1 MIKKF
6 ENFINESVDSNISE
20 IGIIDLKK
28 IIEKAKPGDKISII
42 CHFVVSPYVKNN
54 YKPDSVHT
62 IKPINCP
69 NLSPNDKDLDTLLSD
84 KNLCF
89 ILNNFERTAP
99 EVLEIL
105 MSQMFEN
112 KDSIFIIFLN
122 NAKENRERYNDF
134 VENNLP
140 SIKDRFKWYKV
151 VLD

>member
-42 CHFVVSPYVKNN
+42 CHFVVSAYVKNR

-62 IKPINCP
+62 IKPINCSS
-69 NLSPNDKDLDTLLSD
+69 LSPHDKLDTLLSD
-84 KNLCF
+84 KNSCF
-89 ILNNFERTAP
+89 ILDDFERTDP
-99 EVLEIL
+99 DVLKIL

-112 KDSIFIIFLN
+112 KDSIFIIFID
-122 NAKENRERYNDF
+122 NAKENREMYNDF
-134 VENNLP
+134 VENNLL
-140 SIKDRFKWYKV
+140 SIKDRFNKLYKV